1 MKCSGAISIA
11 SEHFNINCLVCGK
24 EFRAVQGIMRIAVF
38 LFAENKIQLLIS
50 LWRAVVVSSK
60 SQGFFLLG
68 DN

>member
-11 SEHFNINCLVCGK
+11 SERFNINCLVCGK
-24 EFRAVQGIMRIAVF
+24 EFRAVQGLMRIAVF
-38 LFAENKIQLLIS
+38 VFAKNKNQLFIS
-50 LWRAVVVSSK
+50 FWQAVVVSSK